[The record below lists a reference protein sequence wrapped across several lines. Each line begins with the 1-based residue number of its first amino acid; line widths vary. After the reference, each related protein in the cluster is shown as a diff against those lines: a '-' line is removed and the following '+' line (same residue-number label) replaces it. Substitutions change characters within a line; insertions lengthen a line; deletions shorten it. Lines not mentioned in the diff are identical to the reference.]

1 VREIQR
7 LVKGENFMPFYSLYG
22 NKQAANVNA
31 GATAGKGIDVVHSE
45 QYGHQWFLCSGVSP
59 YWMLNNRKEAS
70 CRSPGETEPLHW
82 LWMKPCLL

>member
-1 VREIQR
+1 MREIQR

-45 QYGHQWFLCSGVSP
+45 QYGH
-59 YWMLNNRKEAS
+59 
-70 CRSPGETEPLHW
+70 
-82 LWMKPCLL
+82 